1 MKTLIL
7 LIAAINLGF
16 TMQQANANSAYC
28 EWIGSAAMII
38 AENRDNGLSEFDLI
52 ENYLDQN
59 QSYQEQTVILP
70 LIERVY
76 TTDRNTSPGEIA
88 IVEQQQCELA

>member
-7 LIAAINLGF
+7 LITVINLSF
-16 TMQQANANSAYC
+16 SMQHANANSAYC
-28 EWIGSAAMII
+28 EWIGSTATII
-38 AENRDNGLSEFDLI
+38 AENRDNGLSELDLI
-52 ENYLDQN
+52 ENYLNQN

-76 TTDRNTSPGEIA
+76 TNNRNTSPGEIA
-88 IVEQQQCELA
+88 IVEQQHCELA

>member
-7 LIAAINLGF
+7 LIAAINLSF
-16 TMQQANANSAYC
+16 FIPHASANSAYC
-28 EWIGSAAMII
+28 EWIGSAATII

-52 ENYLDQN
+52 ENYLNQN
-59 QSYQEQTVILP
+59 QSYQEQTIILP

-76 TTDRNTSPGEIA
+76 TIERNISPNEIA
-88 IVEQQQCELA
+88 IVEQQHCELA

>member
-7 LIAAINLGF
+7 LIAAINLSV

-28 EWIGSAAMII
+28 EWVGSAATII
-38 AENRDNGLSEFDLI
+38 AENRDNGISEFDLI
-52 ENYLDQN
+52 ENYLHQD
-59 QSYQEQTVILP
+59 QSYQEQNVILP

-76 TTDRNTSPGEIA
+76 ATDGNTSPGEIA
-88 IVEQQQCELA
+88 FVEQQQCELA

>member
-7 LIAAINLGF
+7 LIVAINLNF
-16 TMQQANANSAYC
+16 TMQPANANSAYC
-28 EWIGSAAMII
+28 EWIGSAATII

-52 ENYLDQN
+52 ENYLNQN
-59 QSYQEQTVILP
+59 QSYREQTVILP

-76 TTDRNTSPGEIA
+76 ASDRNTSPGEIA
-88 IVEQQQCELA
+88 IVEQQHCELA

>member
-7 LIAAINLGF
+7 LIAVINLTF
-16 TMQQANANSAYC
+16 TMQHANANSAYC
-28 EWIGSAAMII
+28 EWIGSAATVI

-52 ENYLDQN
+52 ENYLNQN
-59 QSYQEQTVILP
+59 QSYLEQNIILP

-76 TTDRNTSPGEIA
+76 STDRNTSPGEIA
-88 IVEQQQCELA
+88 FVEQQQCELA

>member
-7 LIAAINLGF
+7 LIAVINLSF
-16 TMQQANANSAYC
+16 SMQNASANSEYC
-28 EWIGSAAMII
+28 EWIGSAANII

-52 ENYLDQN
+52 ENYLNQN
-59 QSYQEQTVILP
+59 QSYREQTVILP

-76 TTDRNTSPGEIA
+76 ATDRKTIPGEIA
-88 IVEQQQCELA
+88 VVEQQHCELA

>member
-7 LIAAINLGF
+7 LIIAINLGF
-16 TMQQANANSAYC
+16 SMQNASANSAYC
-28 EWIGSAAMII
+28 EWIGSAATII

-52 ENYLDQN
+52 ENYLNQN

-76 TTDRNTSPGEIA
+76 TIERNFSPGEIA
-88 IVEQQQCELA
+88 IVEQRLCELA